1 MVERMMKRVCHSL
14 HTSSDGD
21 LTLLWWSL
29 HSDHV
34 HYKTIQRV
42 IKMQWRHDNFILV
55 GVMYS
60 QLEPNTWSLGTDS
73 KEPLLNHYFFVFLL
87 ERFCRFLWIMLQM
100 NILAIREHDIIN
112 KSEVTFLNTT
122 LNVLLK

>member
-29 HSDHV
+29 HSGHV
-34 HYKTIQRV
+34 HYKIIQHV
-42 IKMQWRHDNFILV
+42 IKMQWRRDNSILV

-73 KEPLLNHYFFVFLL
+73 KEPFLNHYFFVFLL
-87 ERFCRFLWIMLQM
+87 ERFCRFLWIMLQI
-100 NILAIREHDIIN
+100 NILAICEHDIIN
-112 KSEVTFLNTT
+112 KSEVTFLNTN